1 MRESGRGG
9 GVCKREWKRRG
20 GALFHFVKCFTDFLA
35 IKHFTNQKMFY
46 KFDYILQ

>member
-1 MRESGRGG
+1 MVEEGGSARESGREGA
-9 GVCKREWKRRG
+9 

-35 IKHFTNQKMFY
+35 IKHVTNQKMFY